1 MQSRKQ
7 DHDFVV
13 KSLTTIVKN
22 CEKREIDAE
31 VVVQTMLSVALT
43 VAISTSNIEDVANLL
58 ESLAAGIR
66 RLQSELRTDMPS
78 EFSNVKGVTLVIA

>member
-1 MQSRKQ
+1 MHSRKQ

-13 KSLTTIVKN
+13 KPLTTIVKN

-43 VAISTSNIEDVANLL
+43 VAISTSNIGDVANLL

-66 RLQSELRTDMPS
+66 RG
-78 EFSNVKGVTLVIA
+78 EFTGNDDGIGSPDWPKHQ

>member
-1 MQSRKQ
+1 M
-7 DHDFVV
+7 V

-22 CEKREIDAE
+22 CGKREIDAE

-66 RLQSELRTDMPS
+66 RG
-78 EFSNVKGVTLVIA
+78 EFTGNDDEIGSPDWPTHQ

>member
-1 MQSRKQ
+1 MHSRKQ

-13 KSLTTIVKN
+13 KSLTTVVKN

-43 VAISTSNIEDVANLL
+43 VAISTSNIEDVANFL
-58 ESLAAGIR
+58 ESLAAGLR
-66 RLQSELRTDMPS
+66 RG
-78 EFSNVKGVTLVIA
+78 EFTGNDDGIGNPDWPKHQ

>member
-1 MQSRKQ
+1 MHSRKQ
-7 DHDFVV
+7 DRDFVV

-66 RLQSELRTDMPS
+66 RG
-78 EFSNVKGVTLVIA
+78 EFTGNDDGSGSPDWPKHQ

>member
-1 MQSRKQ
+1 MRARKP

-22 CEKREIDAE
+22 CEKREIDPQ

-58 ESLAAGIR
+58 ENLASGIR
-66 RLQSELRTDMPS
+66 RG
-78 EFSNVKGVTLVIA
+78 EFTRDDDEVGSPDWSTRQ

>member
-1 MQSRKQ
+1 MHSRKQ

-43 VAISTSNIEDVANLL
+43 VAISTSNIEDVANFL
-58 ESLAAGIR
+58 ENLASGIR
-66 RLQSELRTDMPS
+66 RG
-78 EFSNVKGVTLVIA
+78 EFTRNDDEIGGPDWPTRQ

>member
-1 MQSRKQ
+1 MHSRKQ

-22 CEKREIDAE
+22 CEKREIDEE

-43 VAISTSNIEDVANLL
+43 VAISTRLRRGEFTGNND
-58 ESLAAGIR
+58 GIGNPNWPKH
-66 RLQSELRTDMPS
+66 Q
-78 EFSNVKGVTLVIA
+78 